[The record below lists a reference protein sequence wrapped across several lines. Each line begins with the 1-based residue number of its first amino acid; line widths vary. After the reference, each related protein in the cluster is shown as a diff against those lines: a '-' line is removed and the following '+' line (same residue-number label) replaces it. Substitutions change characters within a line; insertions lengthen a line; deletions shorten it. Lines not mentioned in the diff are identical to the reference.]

1 MPITTPIGHDERRM
15 VRVWDPLVRW
25 VHWVLVALF
34 TIAFVSG
41 EGDGAAALHRW
52 AGYGIGGVLVLRV
65 LWGFIGTR
73 HARFTDF
80 LYSPATGF
88 IYLADLVR
96 GRARRYL
103 GHSPAGAIMV
113 FVLLI
118 LLAATVVTGI
128 MVDSGPGD
136 VPSVNQHVSLTVPTY
151 ADEKGSSHA
160 NSLGS
165 GEQEAESTLGELHET
180 LANLTLVLVL
190 IHILGVGLASISHR
204 ENLVRAMI
212 TGKKRAG

>member
-1 MPITTPIGHDERRM
+1 MPVTTPIGHDERRM

-25 VHWVLVALF
+25 GHWVLVALF
-34 TIAFVSG
+34 TVAFLSG

-65 LWGFIGTR
+65 LWGVIGTR
-73 HARFTDF
+73 HARFYDF
-80 LYSPATGF
+80 MYSPATGLA
-88 IYLADLVR
+88 YLADLAR

-103 GHSPAGAIMV
+103 GHSPAGAFMV
-113 FVLLI
+113 FALLI
-118 LLAATVVTGI
+118 LLAATVTTGI

-136 VPSVNQHVSLTVPTY
+136 VSSVSQHVSLTVPAY
-151 ADEKGSSHA
+151 ADEEGSSPA
-160 NSLGS
+160 NGLRS

-180 LANLTLVLVL
+180 LANLTLGLIL
-190 IHILGVGLASISHR
+190 IHILGVGVASISHR